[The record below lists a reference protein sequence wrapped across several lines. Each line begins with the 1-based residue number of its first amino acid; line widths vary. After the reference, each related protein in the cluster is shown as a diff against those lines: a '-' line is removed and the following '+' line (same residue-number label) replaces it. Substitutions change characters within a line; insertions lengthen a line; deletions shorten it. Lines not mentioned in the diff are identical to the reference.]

1 MCIYIYISND
11 CSVRITIQ
19 LFTLNTGRLNS
30 REVIYGRDPSP
41 LNQNSGD
48 AQWRRQDF
56 LSGYIGKAEA

>member
-19 LFTLNTGRLNS
+19 LFTLNRLNS